1 MIDII
6 IPFFNKSGLTIRC
19 ISSVI
24 QASALGCRIVLVD
37 DGSEEAESN
46 KVHQFIR
53 RTGWPHIFIR
63 KQQNEGY
70 KETIRTGIKKC
81 TGQYVILLNND
92 TLLPPRFDESLVQVL
107 KAHPNIKG
115 SAPVSNHPTDL
126 FQFRENLYSISFNE
140 FRTPAEIQAAFDQRY
155 PAATAEL
162 TLSPYLTGMCLA
174 LERAVFEE
182 LGIFDDFYR
191 HGYFED
197 LDLCC
202 RIRHKGYQL
211 AIVENCFVYHQA
223 HATYSQKSQEEKHA
237 IIFHNFK
244 IFSERWG
251 HLAEHQDLLLKMK
264 FAGEED
270 PI

>member
-6 IPFFNKSGLTIRC
+6 IPFYNKSTLTNRC
-19 ISSVI
+19 IRSVM
-24 QASALGCRIVLVD
+24 QASALRGRIVLVD
-37 DGSEEAESN
+37 DGSEEEESY
-46 KVHQFIR
+46 KVLQYIR
-53 RTGWPHIFIR
+53 DAQWPYLFLR
-63 KQQNEGY
+63 KQKNEGY
-70 KETIRTGIKKC
+70 KEAIRTGIQKC
-81 TGQYVILLNND
+81 TARYVLLLNND
-92 TLLPPRFDESLVQVL
+92 TLLPTAFDETLVQIL
-107 KAHPNIKG
+107 RTNPRIKA

-126 FQFRENLYSISFNE
+126 FQFRGNLYHLSFDE
-140 FRTPAEIQAAFDQRY
+140 YRSPAEIQEAFHQSN
-155 PAATAEL
+155 PGITAGF

-174 LERAVFEE
+174 LEKAVFEE
-182 LGIFDDFYR
+182 SGIFADFYR
-191 HGYFED
+191 NGYFED

-211 AIVENCFVYHQA
+211 AIAENCFVYHQG
-223 HATYSQKSQEEKHA
+223 HATYRHKSQEEKHS

-244 IFSERWG
+244 VFSDRWG